1 MLVCLRACY
10 VRACV
15 YLRGPSYW
23 LITGILYIC
32 AESTGHFVGAR
43 LQLKDDNVVAVMAT
57 FFFLAGRALAS
68 LVVSSDTCT
77 AVLRTCHRCE
87 WRCHSTSLCP
97 TSTLSMFVL
106 PSALMLSE
114 SG

>member
-1 MLVCLRACY
+1 MLVCLRVCY

-68 LVVSSDTCT
+68 LVVSLNPCN
-77 AVLRTCHRCE
+77 AVLRTCKRCE
-87 WRCHSTSLCP
+87 WRCQQLASLVPLPCAPPSPRVCCP
-97 TSTLSMFVL
+97 VL
-106 PSALMLSE
+106 
-114 SG
+114 